1 MIAPPRWTA
10 EQLDAERNKARE
22 LFRQERMQEPL
33 EQYLETFEH
42 YQGVVEDLLETTI
55 DISNLDETALEVLT
69 NADLL
74 YAFRYLAGPPIST
87 DDLTV
92 LAEARLSHTQLRK
105 NPDMV
110 KRLVE
115 VVLAGI
121 DRRRFPWVSDN
132 REPSASERASAVLAS
147 ASLIATSRLSTSR
160 RSESKDRQENLVE
173 EALLRTHMAKVD
185 TRPIETMNQAPRP
198 GEFCRETELGSRKAD
213 FVIGLYD
220 QRLLALECKVS
231 NSETN
236 SIKRLN
242 NDAAAKASRWLREFG
257 ENNVVPSAVLS
268 GVFKLRHLLAAQ
280 NNQGCTLFWAHDIDT
295 MIQWIHATRAQSV

>member
-1 MIAPPRWTA
+1 MIAPPKWTD

-22 LFRQERMQEPL
+22 IFRQERMLEPL

-55 DISNLDETALEVLT
+55 DLSNLNETALDVLT
-69 NADLL
+69 NEDLL
-74 YAFRYLAGPPIST
+74 YAFRYLAGPPVST
-87 DDLTV
+87 DDLKV
-92 LAEARLSHTQLRK
+92 LAEAKLSHKQLRK

-115 VVLAGI
+115 VILAGL

-132 REPSASERASAVLAS
+132 REATAAERVSAVLAS

-160 RSESKDRQENLVE
+160 RSESKDRQETLVE
-173 EALLRTHMAKVD
+173 EALVRAQIVKVA
-185 TRPIETMNQAPRP
+185 TRPIKTMNQAPRP

-242 NDAAAKASRWLREFG
+242 NDAAAKASRWLKEFG

-268 GVFKLRHLLAAQ
+268 GVFKLRNLLAAQ
-280 NNQGCTLFWAHDIDT
+280 NNQSCTIFWAHDINT
-295 MIQWIHATRAQSV
+295 MIEWIQSSRN